1 LHSFRAAALVRAEN
15 PAPREGRHACIVRSN
30 SAHTHAHV
38 LALHHHDGAGCIEV
52 LDKRVGDLI
61 GEPLLQLWAAREHF
75 YRPREL

>member
-15 PAPREGRHACIVRSN
+15 PAPREGRHACIVRAN
-30 SAHTHAHV
+30 SAHAHAHV
-38 LALHHHDGAGCIEV
+38 FTFNHHNRTRRIKV

-61 GEPLLQLWAAREHF
+61 GEPLLQLRAAREHF